1 MKKLITT
8 FVAAILAVVSLFAFT
23 ACTKPVVVEDEK
35 AIIAAGKIVIGIT
48 DYAPMDYKE
57 EGSDEWIGFDAEL
70 AKMFAQSL
78 GVTCEFYEIVD
89 WNNKVAEI
97 DAGAIDLIWNGMTAT
112 SALGKQIDFSV
123 SYAKNAQVAVV
134 KKGSTITTKAQIKT
148 AQVAVESG
156 SAGATV
162 AQQEGMVNVNAPG
175 NQRQALLEVLADTSE
190 VAIIDITMA
199 QSVVGVGEFSDLQI
213 VQGVS
218 YGDEIFAVGLRKGS
232 DLKAKLD
239 AFLKAKYA
247 DGTITAL
254 AQTYNVGLNIE
265 ELSK

>member
-1 MKKLITT
+1 MKKFIKTI
-8 FVAAILAVVSLFAFT
+8 VAAILAIASIFTFT
-23 ACTKPVVVEDEK
+23 ACDKTVKDEK
-35 AIIAAGKIVIGIT
+35 AILEAGKIIIGIT
-48 DYAPMDYKE
+48 DYEPMDYKVA
-57 EGSDEWIGFDAEL
+57 GSNEWVGFDADL
-70 AKMFAQSL
+70 ARMFAESL

-97 DAGAIDLIWNGMTAT
+97 NSGAIDLIWNGMTA
-112 SALGKQIDFSV
+112 SDKLGKQIDFSV

-134 KKGSTITTKAQIKT
+134 KKGSTITTKEQIKT

-162 AQQEGMVNVNAPG
+162 AQEEGMTNVNAPG
-175 NQRQALLEVLADTSE
+175 NQRQALLEVLADTSD

-199 QSVVGVGEFSDLQI
+199 QSVVGVGEFADLQI

-232 DLKAKLD
+232 DLKTKLD

-247 DGTITAL
+247 DGTMTAL
-254 AQTYNVGLNIE
+254 ALQYNVGLNIDA
-265 ELSK
+265 LTA

>member
-1 MKKLITT
+1 MKKFIKIL
-8 FVAAILAVVSLFAFT
+8 VSAILSIAMLGCLT
-23 ACTKPVVVEDEK
+23 ACEEK
-35 AIIAAGKIVIGIT
+35 SDLKKIEEAGKIVVGIT
-48 DYAPMDYKE
+48 IYEPMDYIDAE
-57 EGSDEWIGFDAEL
+57 TGDWTGFDAEL
-70 AKMFAQSL
+70 AREFAEELNVNCQFVIITWSQKAIEL
-78 GVTCEFYEIVD
+78 KS
-89 WNNKVAEI
+89 NQ
-97 DAGAIDLIWNGMTAT
+97 IDLIWNGMTAT

-156 SAGATV
+156 SAGAIV